1 MAEKETKTELKK
13 PESKKKEKLEP
24 KQNWSSNE
32 KQTSKDVYG
41 CEILVDNGTL
51 EEVSKTEYPNDASI
65 VKYHVDDKVCLD
77 LARGTRTKLF
87 DMYYDKFKMGIKI
100 IDYGKGTI
108 KPALWGYQSAT
119 APKKKKKKGQNQN

>member
-100 IDYGKGTI
+100 IHYGKGTI

-119 APKKKKKKGQNQN
+119 APKKKKKN

>member
-1 MAEKETKTELKK
+1 MAEKQTKTELKK
-13 PESKKKEKLEP
+13 PESKKKEKLET

-32 KQTSKDVYG
+32 KQSSKDVYG

-65 VKYHVDDKVCLD
+65 IKYHVDDKVCLD

-87 DMYYDKFKMGIKI
+87 DMYYDKFKKGLKEINW
-100 IDYGKGTI
+100 GKGTI
-108 KPALWGYQSAT
+108 SPKVWGYKSSQ
-119 APKKKKKKGQNQN
+119 PKKKK

>member
-13 PESKKKEKLEP
+13 PTKQLEKKPEV

-32 KQTSKDVYG
+32 KQSSKDLYG

-65 VKYHVDDKVCLD
+65 ITYHVDDKVCLD
-77 LARGTRTKLF
+77 LTRGSRTALF
-87 DMYYDKFKMGIKI
+87 DMYYDKFKKGLKEINW
-100 IDYGKGTI
+100 GKGTI
-108 KPALWGYQSAT
+108 SPKVWGYTSKT
-119 APKKKKKKGQNQN
+119 PKKKK

>member
-1 MAEKETKTELKK
+1 MAEKETKTSLKK
-13 PESKKKEKLEP
+13 PAKKAEKKPEM

-32 KQTSKDVYG
+32 KQSSKDVYG

-65 VKYHVDDKVCLD
+65 IKYHVDDKVCLD

-87 DMYYDKFKMGIKI
+87 DMYYDKFKKGLKEINW
-100 IDYGKGTI
+100 GKGTI
-108 KPALWGYQSAT
+108 SPKVWGYKSPQS
-119 APKKKKKKGQNQN
+119 KKKK